1 MVTSLLTAIGG
12 LGVFLLGMLLLTDG
26 LRALASDRLQRFLNN
41 YTQTPISGAI
51 AGALSTAVLQS
62 SSATTVATIG
72 FVGAGLMTFSQ
83 ALGVIFGANI
93 GTTITGWLV
102 ALVGFK
108 LQLGIILMPL
118 IMVGVIFR
126 LFAYGWL
133 KNLGLAVAGFG
144 LLFVGI
150 AFLQQGMTAFEG
162 IVTPNGFPSDT
173 IAGRLQLVAIGIAI
187 TLVTQSS
194 SAGVATA
201 LAALGTGA
209 ISFPQAAA
217 MVIGM
222 DVGTTFTAALASIG
236 GGVGSRRTGYAHVIF
251 NVMTGVL
258 AFFLLYPL
266 EWITRVWQAGGHALD
281 PQIGL
286 VAFHTTF
293 NLLGV
298 IAIIGF
304 TPVFAKLIIWLV
316 PERGSSLIARLDE
329 KLLTDASAATY
340 ATGATITEIADT
352 AFKVLLELI
361 GREPGRQTEAKLQVI
376 SDAARQT
383 EIYSDRIQIGSE
395 SPLPFERHNSVIH
408 TLDHIFRLVHRC
420 RQEQRINAIR
430 SDKELAELASQLS
443 SILQELLSCGGSAEA
458 EIKLNEF
465 RKQMRQTRHT
475 MREDTIA
482 QASRRRTDSKAALV
496 RLDAI
501 RWLHRVSYHAWRI
514 LVHRLV
520 LNADQD
526 EMQKSKSE

>member
-1 MVTSLLTAIGG
+1 MVTSLLTTVGG
-12 LGVFLLGMLLLTDG
+12 LGVFLLGMLVLTDG
-26 LRALASDRLQRFLNN
+26 LRALTSDRLQRFLNDH
-41 YTQTPISGAI
+41 TQSPVSGAV

-62 SSATTVATIG
+62 SSATTVATVG

-118 IMVGVIFR
+118 IMFGVILKMFTH
-126 LFAYGWL
+126 GWL
-133 KNLGLAVAGFG
+133 KHLGLAVAGFG

-162 IVTPNGFPSDT
+162 IVTPSSFPSDT
-173 IAGRLQLVAIGIAI
+173 IIGRLQLVAIGIAI
-187 TLVTQSS
+187 TVVTQSS

-222 DVGTTFTAALASIG
+222 DVGTTFTALLASIG

-251 NVMTGVL
+251 NMMIGVM

-266 EWITRVWQAGGHALD
+266 EWITRSWQASGHAFD

-298 IAIIGF
+298 IAVIGF
-304 TPVFAKLIIWLV
+304 TPVFARLIIWLV
-316 PERGSSLIARLDE
+316 PERGSPLTARLDE
-329 KLLTDASAATY
+329 KLLTDVSVATY
-340 ATGATITEIADT
+340 ATGATITEIADAT
-352 AFKVLLELI
+352 FRVLLELI
-361 GREPGRQTEAKLQVI
+361 NKETGRQAEVSLQAVA
-376 SDAARQT
+376 DAARQT
-383 EIYSDRIQIGSE
+383 EIYSDKIRVGPE
-395 SPLPFERHNSVIH
+395 ALLPFNRHNSVIH
-408 TLDHIFRLVHRC
+408 SIDHIFRLVHRC
-420 RQEQRINAIR
+420 RQEQRINVIR
-430 SDKELAELASQLS
+430 TDKELSALASELS
-443 SILQELLSCGGSAEA
+443 SILQGVLSGGGAAEA
-458 EIKLNEF
+458 EFKLNEF
-465 RKQMRQTRHT
+465 RRRMRQTRHT
-475 MREDTIA
+475 MREETIA
-482 QASRRRTDSKAALV
+482 QASQRKTDSKAALV

-514 LVHRLV
+514 LTHRLV
-520 LNADQD
+520 LNADLD
-526 EMQKSKSE
+526 ETPKT